1 MTEFDKDIFESI
13 VEKII
18 VGGINSDGEID
29 PAMLTIIFKTGD
41 SSTKDAKSYKS
52 KRKNA
57 KIDND
62 KLCFNSVTDEEKKCT
77 NKENN
82 ARGVCKFVRE
92 TQLILKK
99 FPEPFEFHRRTMPN
113 V

>member
-82 ARGVCKFVRE
+82 ARGVCEFVSE
-92 TQLILKK
+92 TQLNLKR
-99 FPEPFEFHRRTMPN
+99 FTQTF
-113 V
+113 